1 MNELNTMHDDNIK
14 HNILMQIAYNES
26 LNSDHP
32 SFKYVGCILVD
43 NDDILSYGH
52 NKMLIKC
59 CDDNLLN
66 ERKPRTHLM
75 CHAEEMCLAQNS
87 KKITETTVLYI
98 TALPCSTCARYIILS
113 GIKNIVCY
121 NKIIGSQWKE
131 SCDYSLQLFKSNN
144 INIVYIDN
152 MFIHN
157 GVCYCLNCNIFM
169 GDNNPRQLCGKTHC
183 KYDDKW
189 YYYDNNNVII
199 INTDIINEKKRKQT
213 SFDDNDNKNCKKKIC
228 K

>member
-1 MNELNTMHDDNIK
+1 
-14 HNILMQIAYNES
+14 
-26 LNSDHP
+26 
-32 SFKYVGCILVD
+32 
-43 NDDILSYGH
+43 
-52 NKMLIKC
+52 
-59 CDDNLLN
+59 
-66 ERKPRTHLM
+66 M

-131 SCDYSLQLFKSNN
+131 SCEYSLQLLKFNN

-157 GVCYCLNCNIFM
+157 GVCYCINCNVFM
-169 GDNNPRQLCGKTHC
+169 GDNNSRQLCGKTYC
-183 KYDDKW
+183 KRDNKW
-189 YYYDNNNVII
+189 YYYYHNNVIV

-213 SFDDNDNKNCKKKIC
+213 SFDDNDNKNYKKKIC